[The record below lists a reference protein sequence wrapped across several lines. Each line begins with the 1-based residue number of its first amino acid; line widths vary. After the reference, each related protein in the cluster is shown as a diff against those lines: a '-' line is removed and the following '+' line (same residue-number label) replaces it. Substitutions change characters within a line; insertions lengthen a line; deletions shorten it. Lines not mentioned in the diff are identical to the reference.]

1 MTVLKVSS
9 KFNFLI
15 GRTMSDTAT
24 ITSAKNSSHK
34 LSNNLSNKTTIDT
47 ATLLIKCRDQA
58 GIVQAV
64 SEFIHRYGANIITL
78 DQYSTAHEGGQYFM
92 RLEFALAGLSEIIE
106 NFEASFAHTVAKRHN
121 MAWRLHDNAIKT
133 KVGILV
139 SKFDH
144 ALLDLLWRHQRGL
157 LDCEITSVVSNHE
170 DLRQSVENF
179 GIVFHHVP
187 VTKDNKSEAE
197 EQIHTLMA
205 GNDLLVLA
213 RYMQILSSDF
223 VKRWPMQVINIHHS
237 FLPAFVGADP
247 YRQAYD
253 KGVKLIGATA
263 HYVTAELDQGPIIE
277 QDVHRVTHRQGVT
290 ELRAIG
296 RDIERNVLARAVN
309 WHVQNRVIVAGNKT
323 VVFN

>member
-1 MTVLKVSS
+1 MSDNTKTVLPSHATNIASQS
-9 KFNFLI
+9 KQI
-15 GRTMSDTAT
+15 P
-24 ITSAKNSSHK
+24 SA
-34 LSNNLSNKTTIDT
+34 IDT
-47 ATLLIKCRDQA
+47 ATLLIKCKDQA

-92 RLEFALAGLSEIIE
+92 RLEFALAGLSDIID
-106 NFEASFAHTVAKRHN
+106 NFEASFAHTVAKRHD
-121 MAWRLHDNAIKT
+121 MDWRLHNNATKT

-157 LDCEITSVVSNHE
+157 LDCEITCVVSNHP
-170 DLRQSVENF
+170 DLQQAVENF
-179 GIVFHHVP
+179 GISFHHVP
-187 VTKDNKSEAE
+187 VTKDNKADAE
-197 EQIHTLMA
+197 EQIHKLMA

-277 QDVHRVTHRQGVT
+277 QDVHRVTHRQGVV

>member
-1 MTVLKVSS
+1 
-9 KFNFLI
+9 
-15 GRTMSDTAT
+15 MSTT
-24 ITSAKNSSHK
+24 T
-34 LSNNLSNKTTIDT
+34 NLSTTPVSRTAAALATVDT

-64 SEFIHRYGANIITL
+64 SEFIYRYGANIITL

-92 RLEFALAGLSEIIE
+92 RVEFVLAGLSAIID
-106 NFEASFAHTVAKRHN
+106 NFEASFAHTVAKRYD
-121 MAWRLHDNAIKT
+121 MAWRLHDNSIKT

-157 LDCEITSVVSNHE
+157 LDCQITSVVSNHE
-170 DLRQSVENF
+170 DLRQAVENF
-179 GIVFHHVP
+179 GIPFHHVA
-187 VTKDNKSEAE
+187 VTKDNKVEAE
-197 EQIHTLMA
+197 ARIHELLA
-205 GNDLLVLA
+205 DNDLLVLA
-213 RYMQILSSDF
+213 RYMQILSADF
-223 VKRWPMQVINIHHS
+223 VTRWPMQIINIHHS

-263 HYVTAELDQGPIIE
+263 HYVTADLDQGPIIE
-277 QDVHRVTHRQGVT
+277 QDVHRVTHKQSVV

-296 RDIERNVLARAVN
+296 RDVERNVLARAVN
-309 WHVQNRVIVAGNKT
+309 WHVQNRVIVTGNKT

>member
-1 MTVLKVSS
+1 
-9 KFNFLI
+9 
-15 GRTMSDTAT
+15 MSDTT
-24 ITSAKNSSHK
+24 
-34 LSNNLSNKTTIDT
+34 NLSNIPSSFTSDDTAIDT

-64 SEFIHRYGANIITL
+64 SEFIHRYSGNIISL

-92 RLEFALAGLSEIIE
+92 RVEFVLAGLSAIIE
-106 NFEASFAHTVAKRHN
+106 NFEVSFSHTVAKRYD
-121 MAWRLHDNAIKT
+121 MTWRLHDNMIKT

-157 LDCEITSVVSNHE
+157 LDCQITSVVSNHE
-170 DLRQSVENF
+170 DLRQAVENF
-179 GIVFHHVP
+179 GIPFHHVP
-187 VTKDNKSEAE
+187 VNKDNKAEAE
-197 EQIHTLMA
+197 ARIHERLA
-205 GNDLLVLA
+205 DNDLLVLA
-213 RYMQILSSDF
+213 RYMQILSADF
-223 VKRWPMQVINIHHS
+223 VARWPMQIINIHHS

-263 HYVTAELDQGPIIE
+263 HYVTADLDQGPIIE
-277 QDVHRVTHRQGVT
+277 QDVHRVTHKQSVV

-309 WHVQNRVIVAGNKT
+309 WHVQNRVIVTGNKT

>member
-1 MTVLKVSS
+1 MALVAG
-9 KFNFLI
+9 FIFLI
-15 GRTMSDTAT
+15 GFTMSDNTNIVSPSNTQPSSTSPNTPTTA
-24 ITSAKNSSHK
+24 A
-34 LSNNLSNKTTIDT
+34 IDT
-47 ATLLIKCRDQA
+47 ATLLIKCKDQA

-92 RLEFALAGLSEIIE
+92 RLEFALAGLSDIID
-106 NFEASFAHTVAKRHN
+106 NFKASFNHTVARRYN
-121 MAWRLHDNAIKT
+121 MEWRLHNNAIKT

-157 LDCEITSVVSNHE
+157 LDCDITCVVSNHP
-170 DLRQSVENF
+170 DLRQAVENF
-179 GIVFHHVP
+179 GITFHHVP
-187 VTKDNKSEAE
+187 VSKANKAEAE
-197 EQIHTLMA
+197 EQIHELMA

-223 VKRWPMQVINIHHS
+223 VKRWPMKVINIHHS

>member
-1 MTVLKVSS
+1 
-9 KFNFLI
+9 
-15 GRTMSDTAT
+15 MSDNTKTA
-24 ITSAKNSSHK
+24 SS
-34 LSNNLSNKTTIDT
+34 SNIKPNTGSLNMPATETIDT
-47 ATLLIKCRDQA
+47 ATLLIKCKDQA

-92 RLEFALAGLSEIIE
+92 RLEFALAGLSEIID
-106 NFEASFAHTVAKRHN
+106 NFEVSFGHTVAKRHN
-121 MAWRLHDNAIKT
+121 MDWRLHNNAIKT

-157 LDCEITSVVSNHE
+157 LDCEITCVVSNHP
-170 DLRQSVENF
+170 DLRQAVKNF
-179 GIVFHHVP
+179 GITFHHLA
-187 VTKDNKSEAE
+187 VTKDNKEQAE
-197 EQIHTLMA
+197 EQIHKLME

-247 YRQAYD
+247 YRQAYE

>member
-1 MTVLKVSS
+1 MSTTTTSTNTTSNSTTSSTPATSTTVP
-9 KFNFLI
+9 
-15 GRTMSDTAT
+15 TA
-24 ITSAKNSSHK
+24 
-34 LSNNLSNKTTIDT
+34 IDT

-64 SEFIHRYGANIITL
+64 SEFIHRYGGNIITL

-92 RLEFALAGLSEIIE
+92 RLEFALAGLSTIID
-106 NFEASFAHTVAKRHN
+106 NFEASFAHTVAKRYD
-121 MAWRLHDNAIKT
+121 MAWRLHDNSIKF

-157 LDCEITSVVSNHE
+157 LDCDITCVVSNHP
-170 DLRQSVENF
+170 DLRQAVENF
-179 GIVFHHVP
+179 DIPFHHVP
-187 VTKDNKSEAE
+187 VTKDNKAEAE
-197 EQIHTLMA
+197 EQIHDLMA

-223 VKRWPMQVINIHHS
+223 VTRWPMQIINIHHS

-247 YRQAYD
+247 YRQAHD

-277 QDVHRVTHRQGVT
+277 QDVHRVTHRQGVA

>member
-1 MTVLKVSS
+1 
-9 KFNFLI
+9 
-15 GRTMSDTAT
+15 MSDNTKTA
-24 ITSAKNSSHK
+24 S
-34 LSNNLSNKTTIDT
+34 LSNTTNTASQSKQVPSFIDT
-47 ATLLIKCRDQA
+47 ATLLIKCKDQA

-92 RLEFALAGLSEIIE
+92 RLEFALAGLSDIID

-121 MAWRLHDNAIKT
+121 MDWRLHNNATKT

-157 LDCEITSVVSNHE
+157 LDCEITCVVSNHP
-170 DLRQSVENF
+170 DLQQAVENF
-179 GIVFHHVP
+179 GITFHHVP
-187 VTKDNKSEAE
+187 VTKDNKAEAE
-197 EQIHTLMA
+197 EQIHQLMA

>member
-1 MTVLKVSS
+1 MLSNTTSDTTITVSS
-9 KFNFLI
+9 SK
-15 GRTMSDTAT
+15 
-24 ITSAKNSSHK
+24 TSGANPA
-34 LSNNLSNKTTIDT
+34 IDT
-47 ATLLIKCRDQA
+47 ATLLIKCKDQA

-64 SEFIHRYGANIITL
+64 SEFIHRYGGNIISL

-92 RLEFALAGLSEIIE
+92 RLEFALSGLSEIIE
-106 NFEASFAHTVAKRHN
+106 SFEVSFGHTVAKRHN
-121 MAWRLHDNAIKT
+121 MTWRLHDNAIQT

-157 LDCEITSVVSNHE
+157 LDCEITSVISNHE
-170 DLRQSVENF
+170 DLRQAVENF
-179 GIVFHHVP
+179 GIDFHYVP
-187 VTKDNKSEAE
+187 VTKDNKAEAE
-197 EQIHTLMA
+197 EQIHELMA

-309 WHVQNRVIVAGNKT
+309 WHVQNRVIVTGNKT